1 MFSSGDNK
9 LQEISTTDISTIIG
23 EGTVINGDVSFKGG
37 LHVDG
42 KVMGNISAEADSKTT
57 LTISKLGAV
66 QGNVDVPIVIIDGA
80 VEGDVSAT
88 ERVQLVANA
97 RITGNV
103 SYNLIEMS
111 VGAEVNGQL
120 VRHPGASAALGQS
133 QLPEPEED

>member
-9 LQEISTTDISTIIG
+9 LQEISTTDVSTIIG
-23 EGTVINGDVSFKGG
+23 EGTLIKGDVIFAGG

-42 KVMGNISAEADSKTT
+42 KITGNITAEADSKTT
-57 LTISKLGAV
+57 LTISKLGSV
-66 QGNVDVPIVIIDGA
+66 HGNVDVPIVIIDGA

-88 ERVQLVANA
+88 ERVQLVVNA

-103 SYNLIEMS
+103 SYNLIEMC

-120 VRHPGASAALGQS
+120 VRHPGALGLGQS